1 MGTPYV
7 REAVED
13 WLAYIGTERQLAAK
27 TSEAYERDFRQ
38 FLAFLASH
46 LNRLPDMQQ
55 LLALQ
60 ARDVRAFLASRRS
73 EGVGSRSLARTL
85 SALRM
90 FYKFLERRG
99 YGKNDAIRA
108 VALPKLPHSVPKPL
122 TAPKATALVDG
133 ADIVSPDQPEWIIA
147 RDTAVLALLY
157 GSGLRISEALSLKRK
172 DAPVEGPRH
181 AARDGQGQQ
190 DTRRAG
196 AADRARGGRALSQAL
211 PDAPRVRRSALRRRA
226 WQAASPRIIQLKIA
240 RARAVLGLPETATPH
255 ALRHSFATH
264 LLGAGADLRA
274 IQELLGHASLSTTQG
289 YTEVDREHLLKTYE
303 SAHPRAIRGLRRLA
317 PTPYLTPVKAGPAAP
332 AIVSYSLTFQHF
344 FALADCSTDQS
355 VIILD

>member
-27 TSEAYERDFRQ
+27 TSEAYERDLRQ

-60 ARDVRAFLASRRS
+60 VRDVRAFLASRRS

-133 ADIVSPDQPEWIIA
+133 ADIASPDAAEWIIA

-172 DAPVEGPRH
+172 DAPVKGRDMLRVVGKGSKTRVVPVLPI
-181 AARDGQGQQ
+181 AREAVELYLRLCPMRQGS
-190 DTRRAG
+190 DDPLFVG
-196 AADRARGGRALSQAL
+196 AHGKQL
-211 PDAPRVRRSALRRRA
+211 
-226 WQAASPRIIQLKIA
+226 SPRIIQLKIA

-289 YTEVDREHLLKTYE
+289 YTEVDREHLLKIYE
-303 SAHPRAIRGLRRLA
+303 NAHPRA
-317 PTPYLTPVKAGPAAP
+317 
-332 AIVSYSLTFQHF
+332 
-344 FALADCSTDQS
+344 
-355 VIILD
+355 

>member
-1 MGTPYV
+1 MAELAEEASHPRYMGSSYV

-27 TSEAYERDFRQ
+27 TSEAYERDVSQ
-38 FLAFLASH
+38 FLAFLAVH
-46 LNRLPDMQQ
+46 LNRLPDMPQ

-60 ARDVRAFLASRRS
+60 ARDVRAFLAARRG
-73 EGVGSRSLARTL
+73 EGVGSRSLSRTL

-133 ADIVSPDQPEWIIA
+133 ADIAAPDAPEWIVA

-172 DAPVEGPRH
+172 DAPTKGRDMLRVLGKGSKTRVVPVLPIAREAVELYLALCPMGLGSEDPLFV
-181 AARDGQGQQ
+181 
-190 DTRRAG
+190 G
-196 AADRARGGRALSQAL
+196 AHGKQL
-211 PDAPRVRRSALRRRA
+211 
-226 WQAASPRIIQLKIA
+226 SPRIIQLRIA
-240 RARAVLGLPETATPH
+240 KARAVLGLPETATPH

-264 LLGAGADLRA
+264 LLGAGADLRS

-289 YTEVDREHLLKTYE
+289 YTEVDREHLLKTYQ
-303 SAHPRAIRGLRRLA
+303 SAHPRA
-317 PTPYLTPVKAGPAAP
+317 
-332 AIVSYSLTFQHF
+332 
-344 FALADCSTDQS
+344 
-355 VIILD
+355 

>member
-1 MGTPYV
+1 VAERASPPRYIVSPYV

-13 WLAYIGTERQLAAK
+13 WLAYIGTERQLAGK
-27 TSEAYERDFRQ
+27 TAEAYERDVSQ
-38 FLAFLASH
+38 FLAFLANH
-46 LNRLPDMQQ
+46 LNRLPDMKQ

-60 ARDVRAFLASRRS
+60 ARDVRAFFAARRN
-73 EGVGSRSLARTL
+73 EGVGSRSLSRTL

-99 YGKNDAIRA
+99 YGKNDAIRS

-122 TAPKATALVDG
+122 NAQKATALVDG
-133 ADIVSPDQPEWIIA
+133 ADIASPDQAEWIIA

-172 DAPVEGPRH
+172 DAPTKGRDMLRVTGKGNKTRVVPVLPVTREAVETYLKLCPMRLGSDDPLFV
-181 AARDGQGQQ
+181 
-190 DTRRAG
+190 G
-196 AADRARGGRALSQAL
+196 AHGKQLS
-211 PDAPRVRRSALRRRA
+211 S
-226 WQAASPRIIQLKIA
+226 RIIQLKIA
-240 RARAVLGLPETATPH
+240 RTRAALGLPETATPH

-303 SAHPRAIRGLRRLA
+303 SAHPRA
-317 PTPYLTPVKAGPAAP
+317 
-332 AIVSYSLTFQHF
+332 
-344 FALADCSTDQS
+344 
-355 VIILD
+355 

>member
-1 MGTPYV
+1 MSDLAEEASHPRYMGSPYV

-27 TSEAYERDFRQ
+27 TSEAYERDVSQ
-38 FLAFLASH
+38 FLAFLAVH
-46 LNRLPDMQQ
+46 LNRLPDMPQ

-60 ARDVRAFLASRRS
+60 ARDVRAFLAARRG
-73 EGVGSRSLARTL
+73 EGVGSRSLSRTL

-133 ADIVSPDQPEWIIA
+133 ADIASADQPEWIVA

-172 DAPVEGPRH
+172 DAPTKGRDMLRVTGKGSKTRVVPVLPIAREAVELYLKLCPMGLGSEDPLFV
-181 AARDGQGQQ
+181 
-190 DTRRAG
+190 G
-196 AADRARGGRALSQAL
+196 AHGKQL
-211 PDAPRVRRSALRRRA
+211 
-226 WQAASPRIIQLKIA
+226 SPRIIQLRIA
-240 RARAVLGLPETATPH
+240 KARAVLGLPETATPH

-264 LLGAGADLRA
+264 LLGAGADLRS

-289 YTEVDREHLLKTYE
+289 YTEVDREHLLKTYQ
-303 SAHPRAIRGLRRLA
+303 SAHPRA
-317 PTPYLTPVKAGPAAP
+317 
-332 AIVSYSLTFQHF
+332 
-344 FALADCSTDQS
+344 
-355 VIILD
+355 

>member
-27 TSEAYERDFRQ
+27 TSEAYERDVRQ
-38 FLAFLASH
+38 FLAFLAAH

-133 ADIVSPDQPEWIIA
+133 ADIASPDAAEWIIA

-172 DAPVEGPRH
+172 DAPLKGRDMLRVTGKGSKTRVVPVLPIAREAVELYLRLCPMRLGSDDPLFV
-181 AARDGQGQQ
+181 
-190 DTRRAG
+190 G
-196 AADRARGGRALSQAL
+196 AHGKQL
-211 PDAPRVRRSALRRRA
+211 
-226 WQAASPRIIQLKIA
+226 SPRIIQLKIA
-240 RARAVLGLPETATPH
+240 KARAVLGLPETATPH

-303 SAHPRAIRGLRRLA
+303 RAHPRA
-317 PTPYLTPVKAGPAAP
+317 
-332 AIVSYSLTFQHF
+332 
-344 FALADCSTDQS
+344 
-355 VIILD
+355 